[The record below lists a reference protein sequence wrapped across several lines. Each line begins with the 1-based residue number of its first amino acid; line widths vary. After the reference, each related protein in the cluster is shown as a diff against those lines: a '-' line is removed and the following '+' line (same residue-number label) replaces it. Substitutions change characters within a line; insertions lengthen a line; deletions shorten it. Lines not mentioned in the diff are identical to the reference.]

1 MAALDLPAEYLEAF
15 SAGVVAAGDLVN
27 LSVDLLPA
35 EWVRVHRVPPDAILV
50 GTIVKVGALGSGDDV
65 DVRVDGVA
73 NTIKVPVG
81 HASLSHHVRPAA
93 VDHRPTK
100 FDVPAHVRT
109 PRQRV
114 ARRELHARLRARSL
128 AEPRKPRRGQ
138 RARGTA
144 PTRRSAS
151 SSARRRR
158 RLEAYFLSDRPREPK
173 NSRGHIECNRST
185 QLALAMIEAFDA
197 PDSKIAGAILL
208 Y

>member
-1 MAALDLPAEYLEAF
+1 MAVLDLPAEYLEAF
-15 SAGVVAAGDLVN
+15 STGVVAAGDLVN
-27 LSVDLLPA
+27 LSIDLLPA

-114 ARRELHARLRARSL
+114 ARRELHSRLRARSL
-128 AEPRKPRRGQ
+128 AEPWTPRRGQ

-144 PTRRSAS
+144 PTRLVSR
-151 SSARRRR
+151 SSARR
-158 RLEAYFLSDRPREPK
+158 SS
-173 NSRGHIECNRST
+173 SRGVFFVRPGPGN
-185 QLALAMIEAFDA
+185 QKL
-197 PDSKIAGAILL
+197 
-208 Y
+208 